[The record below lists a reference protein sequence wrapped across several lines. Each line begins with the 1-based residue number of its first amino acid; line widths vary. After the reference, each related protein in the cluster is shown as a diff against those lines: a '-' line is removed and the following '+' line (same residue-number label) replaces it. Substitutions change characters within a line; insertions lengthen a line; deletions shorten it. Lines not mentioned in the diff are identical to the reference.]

1 MGLAA
6 RQLEAEG
13 FSTLVLTPMPEFNRD
28 VGIPRSA
35 AIAYPFGRLLGAVGD
50 REGQLQVLR
59 DALAVLEEEEHPG
72 QVRHLPMAWPEAPE
86 KADWHPPHISPIIK
100 ANLEAIKKMKV

>member
-1 MGLAA
+1 
-6 RQLEAEG
+6 
-13 FSTLVLTPMPEFNRD
+13 MPEFNRD

-59 DALAVLEEEEHPG
+59 EVLVMLEEAEHPG
-72 QVRHLPMAWPEAPE
+72 QVKHLPMVWPEAPE
-86 KADWHPPHISPIIK
+86 KADWHPLHISPIIK
-100 ANLEAIKKMKV
+100 ANLDAIKKMKV